1 MAASTAQHL
10 SLPVGLL
17 VEPLA
22 AHAAVDLCNGTMLG
36 IAGPPNL
43 RDGLHEISLV
53 TDMIDCARVDYAE
66 GLLHTRF
73 HGVGGR
79 LFLRLAH
86 PAGHIISGASF
97 VEATLGAAQRI
108 DQALRQLTIVQTGQ
122 PWRVEDEE
130 ALLITIDQIR
140 DGGIGVA
147 EFSKIAAGAD
157 FQPGAVGHHLMFAQN
172 AHILTEQL
180 RTAVLRTFDR
190 VDAMHSHIQ
199 SLLLNKGEAL
209 YRPLCLRDEIMNG
222 SMTSERIHGAF
233 TEAVGG
239 IATVLDLVYRLFFL
253 LAREPFGSATLPG
266 ILHFPYH
273 EAAKAY
279 SPFPKGAA
287 VLPTDLEA
295 STLPFALPNLPVG
308 SFAGLRGLR
317 NDLTHNF
324 ASGHIQPITWIG
336 YGTPSVS
343 AIPIRYVIF
352 LAPDI
357 GADGKA
363 VKHPFVER
371 FYKDQRDGASIL
383 RALIEEMVLC
393 VDHTLTW
400 LAHRL
405 EQRADAAGA

>member
-10 SLPVGLL
+10 SLPAGLL

-36 IAGPPNL
+36 VKGPPSL
-43 RDGLHEISLV
+43 RDGIHEISLV
-53 TDMIDCARVDYAE
+53 TDTVDGARVDYAE
-66 GLLHTRF
+66 RLLHTRF
-73 HGVGGR
+73 HGIGGR
-79 LFLRLAH
+79 LFLRLAD
-86 PAGHIISGASF
+86 PPNHIISGADF

-108 DQALRQLTIVQTGQ
+108 DQALRRLTIVQTGQ
-122 PWRVEDEE
+122 PWTMADEE
-130 ALLITIDQIR
+130 ALLITIEQIR

-157 FQPGAVGHHLMFAQN
+157 FQPGAVSHYLMFARN

-180 RTAVLRTFDR
+180 RTAVVRTFDR
-190 VDAMHSHIQ
+190 VDAMHSYIQ
-199 SLLLNKGEAL
+199 SLLFNKGNAL
-209 YRPLCLRDEIMNG
+209 YLPLPHRHEIMNA

-239 IATVLDLVYRLFFL
+239 IATVLDLVYRLFFFL
-253 LAREPFGSATLPG
+253 VREPFGSATLPG

-273 EAAKAY
+273 EAAKPYA
-279 SPFPKGAA
+279 PFPKGA
-287 VLPTDLEA
+287 VGLPADLDA
-295 STLPFALPNLPVG
+295 SKLPFALPNLPVG
-308 SFAGLRGLR
+308 SFAGLRGMR

-336 YGTPSVS
+336 YGTHAVS
-343 AIPIRYVIF
+343 GIPIRYVVF
-352 LAPDI
+352 LAPDVD
-357 GADGKA
+357 ADGKA

-371 FYKDQRDGASIL
+371 FYKDQRDGASTL
-383 RALIEEMVLC
+383 RALIEEMALC

-405 EQRADAAGA
+405 EQRANAVSA